1 MVNCLS
7 AVGTS
12 REPDVAPHP
21 PVPATGKGEG
31 KVNIPLKI
39 KYLKVHRIWDQDI
52 LIIHHSEDKCNSETI
67 WGQEVKVLQ

>member
-1 MVNCLS
+1 MVKLLVSCES
-7 AVGTS
+7 FQGTGCGS
-12 REPDVAPHP
+12 P
-21 PVPATGKGEG
+21 PSVPATGKGEG